1 VFSSLGQWQA
11 TAVVL
16 SVIAAV
22 TVLAALGKV
31 DGDTIATG
39 LLSIGALVLGAGAN
53 AHGVRQGSK
62 ATADPPPT
70 E

>member
-1 VFSSLGQWQA
+1 MLSALDKWQA

-16 SVIAAV
+16 AIVVAV

-39 LLSIGALVLGAGAN
+39 LLALGTYVLGAGAN

-62 ATADPPPT
+62 ASTDPPSG

>member
-1 VFSSLGQWQA
+1 VFASIDKWQA

-16 SVIAAV
+16 AIIVAV
-22 TVLAALGKV
+22 TVLAALGQI
-31 DGDTIATG
+31 DGETVATG
-39 LLSIGALVLGAGAN
+39 LLSLGTLVLGAGAN

-62 ATADPPPT
+62 ATADPPAA

>member
-1 VFSSLGQWQA
+1 MLSALEKWQA

-16 SVIAAV
+16 AIVVAV
-22 TVLAALGKV
+22 TVLAALGRV
-31 DGDTIATG
+31 DGETIASG
-39 LLSIGALVLGAGAN
+39 LLALGTLVLGAGAN

-62 ATADPPPT
+62 ASTDPPPS